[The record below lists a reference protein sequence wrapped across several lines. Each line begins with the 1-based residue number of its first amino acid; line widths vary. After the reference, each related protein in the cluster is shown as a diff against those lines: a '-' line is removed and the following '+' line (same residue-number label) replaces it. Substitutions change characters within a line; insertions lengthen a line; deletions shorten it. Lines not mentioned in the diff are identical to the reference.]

1 MTIRQLALTIFAVV
15 LMGLPAEG
23 QSTAELLQKGIYTQE
38 TVGDLDGAIK
48 IYRQIINSVSQSR
61 TYAAQAQYRLAQ
73 CLLKKGE
80 NDEAVKAFEKLMQDY
95 PEEKE
100 LVAKA
105 REYVPSETKLL
116 PIPWEAN
123 ELSELRFKLQKGLD
137 LATFIYSIEPAAGNP
152 QNSIILTRQ
161 YVGSTP
167 IQQGRVETNRDT
179 MRPVSSTFNTMMMS
193 EYKFDYEG
201 RQARIRVGNKEPR
214 IVTFDAPVFDNEEAF
229 FLFRRLPL
237 AVGYKTTLSVMSSGG
252 IVVNL
257 VLAVTAMEDVQ
268 VPAGKFHCFRVDLS
282 NMNQTFWIAA
292 ERSRPVVKFENEA
305 GVAELVSI
313 RKIDRHSPV
322 NYQDAR
328 VGISFTAPPGWVV
341 RPEEATA
348 KDETPLSMLD
358 PESKISLAVW
368 AKEIKTAPSDMARE
382 LRATL
387 DQRVE
392 RSSHNLKDYHVRP
405 ETIQIRQIAGNQAL
419 TCVTEFLRGEEKMV
433 EYLTW
438 IRSENTNLLF
448 SVTGPASDLDD
459 FRKRIDPI
467 VETARVK

>member
-1 MTIRQLALTIFAVV
+1 MTVRQLALTIFAVV

-48 IYRQIINSVSQSR
+48 IYRQIVNSASQSR

-80 NDEAVKAFEKLMQDY
+80 NAEAVKAFQKLMRDY

-105 REYVPSETKLL
+105 REYVPSETKYL
-116 PIPWEAN
+116 PIPWEAS
-123 ELSELRFKLQKGLD
+123 ELSEFHVKLQNGLNV
-137 LATFIYSIEPAAGNP
+137 ATLIYSIEPAAGNP
-152 QNSIILTRQ
+152 QNSIMLTRT
-161 YVGSTP
+161 YVGSLPTR
-167 IQQGRVETNRDT
+167 QGRVEANRDT
-179 MRPVSSTFNTMMMS
+179 MRPVSSMFKNVMMS
-193 EYKFDYEG
+193 DYKFDYEG
-201 RQARIRVGNKEPR
+201 RRAHIRVGNKEPR
-214 IVTFDAPVFDNEEAF
+214 ILTFDAPVFDNEEAL

-237 AVGYKTTLSVMSSGG
+237 AVGYKTTLTVMSPGG

-282 NMNQTFWIAA
+282 NVNQTFWIAA
-292 ERSRPVVKFENEA
+292 EPSRPVVKFDAEV
-305 GVAELVSI
+305 VAELVSI
-313 RKIDRHSPV
+313 RKVDRHSPV

-328 VGISFTAPPGWVV
+328 VGISFTAPPGWMV

-358 PESKISLAVW
+358 PESKISLDIL
-368 AKEIKTAPSDMARE
+368 AKETRTAPSEITRE

-392 RSSHNLKDYHVRP
+392 RRSHNLKDYHVRP
-405 ETIQIRQIAGNQAL
+405 ETVQIRQIAGNQAL
-419 TCVTEFLRGEEKMV
+419 TCVTEFLRGEEEMV

-438 IRSENTNLLF
+438 VRSENTNLLF
-448 SVTGPASDLDD
+448 SASGPASDLDD

>member
-1 MTIRQLALTIFAVV
+1 MTRSYAGSIPIRL
-15 LMGLPAEG
+15 
-23 QSTAELLQKGIYTQE
+23 
-38 TVGDLDGAIK
+38 
-48 IYRQIINSVSQSR
+48 
-61 TYAAQAQYRLAQ
+61 
-73 CLLKKGE
+73 
-80 NDEAVKAFEKLMQDY
+80 
-95 PEEKE
+95 
-100 LVAKA
+100 
-105 REYVPSETKLL
+105 
-116 PIPWEAN
+116 
-123 ELSELRFKLQKGLD
+123 
-137 LATFIYSIEPAAGNP
+137 
-152 QNSIILTRQ
+152 
-161 YVGSTP
+161 
-167 IQQGRVETNRDT
+167 GRVEANRDT
-179 MRPVSSTFNTMMMS
+179 MRPVSSMFKNVMMS
-193 EYKFDYEG
+193 DYKFDYEG
-201 RQARIRVGNKEPR
+201 RQAHVRVGNKEPR
-214 IVTFDAPVFDNEEAF
+214 IVTFDAPVFDNEEAL

-237 AVGYKTTLSVMSSGG
+237 AVGYKTTFPVMSSGG
-252 IVVNL
+252 IVMNL

-268 VPAGKFHCFRVDLS
+268 VPAGKFHCFRLDLS
-282 NMNQTFWIAA
+282 SFNQTFWIAA
-292 ERSRPVVKFENEA
+292 EPSRPVVKFDGEV
-305 GVAELVSI
+305 VAELVSI

-348 KDETPLSMLD
+348 KDETSLSMLD

-368 AKEIKTAPSDMARE
+368 AKEIKTAPSDIARE

-448 SVTGPASDLDD
+448 SASGPASDLDD
-459 FRKRIDPI
+459 FRKRIEPI

>member
-1 MTIRQLALTIFAVV
+1 MTIRQLALTIFVVV

-23 QSTAELLQKGIYTQE
+23 QTTAELLQKGIYTQE
-38 TVGDLDGAIK
+38 TVGDLDGAIR
-48 IYRQIINSVSQSR
+48 IYRQILNSTSQSR

-80 NDEAVKAFEKLMQDY
+80 NGEAVKAFEKLMQDY

-105 REYVPSETKLL
+105 REYAPSETKLL
-116 PIPWEAN
+116 PIPWEPN
-123 ELSELRFKLQKGLD
+123 ELTEFHVKLQNGLNV
-137 LATFIYSIEPAAGNP
+137 ATLIYSIEPAAGNP

-161 YVGSTP
+161 YAGSLP
-167 IQQGRVETNRDT
+167 AGLSRVEANRNT
-179 MRPVSSTFNTMMMS
+179 MRPVSSIFKVMMMS
-193 EYKFDYEG
+193 DYKFDYEG

-214 IVTFDAPVFDNEEAF
+214 VVTFDAPVFDNEEAL

-237 AVGYKTTLSVMSSGG
+237 AVGYKTTLPVMSSGG

-268 VPAGKFHCFRVDLS
+268 VPAGKFHCFRLDLS
-282 NMNQTFWIAA
+282 NVNQTFWIAA
-292 ERSRPVVKFENEA
+292 EPPRPVVKIESVV
-305 GVAELVSI
+305 VAELVSI

-341 RPEEATA
+341 RPEEAAA
-348 KDETPLSMLD
+348 KDETSLSMLD
-358 PESKISLAVW
+358 PESKISLDVW
-368 AKEIKTAPSDMARE
+368 AKQIKTAPSDIARE

-392 RSSHNLKDYHVRP
+392 GRSHNLKDYHVRP
-405 ETIQIRQIAGNQAL
+405 ETVQIRQIAGSQAL
-419 TCVTEFLRGEEKMV
+419 TCVTEYLRGEEKMV

-438 IRSENTNLLF
+438 VRSENTNSLF
-448 SVTGPASDLDD
+448 SVIGPASDLDD
-459 FRKRIDPI
+459 FRKRIEPI

>member
-48 IYRQIINSVSQSR
+48 IYRQIINSASQSR

-167 IQQGRVETNRDT
+167 IQQGRVEANRDT

-201 RQARIRVGNKEPR
+201 RQAHIRVGSKEPR

-257 VLAVTAMEDVQ
+257 ILAVTAMEDVQ
-268 VPAGKFHCFRVDLS
+268 VPAGKFHCFRLDLS

-292 ERSRPVVKFENEA
+292 ERFPACRQVRELRR
-305 GVAELVSI
+305 GIAELVE
-313 RKIDRHSPV
+313 HSQNSTGTRRSTTRMRESGSPSLRL
-322 NYQDAR
+322 QA
-328 VGISFTAPPGWVV
+328 GWCE
-341 RPEEATA
+341 PEEA
-348 KDETPLSMLD
+348 
-358 PESKISLAVW
+358 
-368 AKEIKTAPSDMARE
+368 
-382 LRATL
+382 
-387 DQRVE
+387 
-392 RSSHNLKDYHVRP
+392 Y
-405 ETIQIRQIAGNQAL
+405 
-419 TCVTEFLRGEEKMV
+419 GE
-433 EYLTW
+433 
-438 IRSENTNLLF
+438 
-448 SVTGPASDLDD
+448 G
-459 FRKRIDPI
+459 
-467 VETARVK
+467 